1 VKLTDHAMG
10 SAEKENAGCA
20 ANVGKANVG
29 KANVGKANVGKAN
42 VGKANV
48 GKASVG
54 KASVMF
60 DGRTE
65 KPPSFVRKTIVRRS
79 FLA

>member
-20 ANVGKANVG
+20 
-29 KANVGKANVGKAN
+29 ANVGKANVGKAN